1 MNAAQENSRMGK
13 PYMSQQWWLFL
24 PLYIFIVL
32 AIINIIV
39 IVFSNGV
46 TPGVLLGYV
55 VFAVLWGLLLW
66 WLCDIGQLGWAW
78 FFLLRPFILAVLT
91 AVITAGIVGAMVLG
105 PSQASMLGRVV
116 AA

>member
-1 MNAAQENSRMGK
+1 MERGEQVSSTRVGSK
-13 PYMSQQWWLFL
+13 PYMKENWWHFL

-78 FFLLRPFILAVLT
+78 FFLLLPLILAVAAAT
-91 AVITAGIVGAMVLG
+91 VTAGVVGAMVVSG
-105 PSQASMLGRVV
+105 MDPMSKKA
-116 AA
+116 